1 MHLDVTWS
9 ITAIIA
15 ACSLISPILVAMI
28 NNRHHTKIR
37 QMELSHDES
46 MRQFEIYYAD
56 KKTAFSNFLNAAGR
70 FSSDKS
76 DLELY
81 GRLQSLLNKALLF
94 ANAENQKLL
103 CDFLT
108 FIDTE
113 AFAQGHSSDLLST
126 YSNELNSLARS
137 LNQELES
144 SKPKMS
150 KRTPFSTIRKI
161 ARCISRRKR

>member
-1 MHLDVTWS
+1 MHLVITWS
-9 ITAIIA
+9 ITAIITV
-15 ACSLISPILVAMI
+15 CSLISPVIVAVI
-28 NNRHHTKIR
+28 NNRHHTEIR
-37 QMELSHDES
+37 KMELSHDES

-56 KKTAFSNFLNAAGR
+56 KKTAFSNFLNAAGH

-76 DLELY
+76 DLKLY
-81 GRLQSLLNKALLF
+81 GQLQSLLNKALLF

-113 AFAQGHSSDLLST
+113 AFAQGHSSDSLST
-126 YSNELNSLARS
+126 YSNKLNFLARS

-144 SKPKMS
+144 SKP
-150 KRTPFSTIRKI
+150 RTDQ
-161 ARCISRRKR
+161 